1 VIGHFCALK
10 DKSSLDGETFTFSG
24 AYAPYMHDCIAESLS
39 EFFGCNHSIF
49 SRYEKKSLLDA
60 FQSCSRI
67 RTANDAFQELQLG
80 KPVILRM
87 GWHRHAIDLV
97 IVGSYLFVCNGGEGV
112 PVGENTIAAFK
123 IDRAKI
129 TKKKLKNLFHFF
141 YARHPMEK
149 GRDFFYRTLPK
160 MLAPGDG
167 KTVVKDDVC
176 KLIET
181 ISPKTI
187 KVGICSLACGKI
199 AFRVLGAMLKL
210 ERADRKH
217 WKGIAKQVKREGK
230 QWSLF
235 ARMFFLEKYLN
246 KHRVYHRLSAES
258 TQQTDIEMVK
268 SAWKKIQ
275 AYMDKHLRFMQ
286 YDHFM
291 RAERLQKIVIK

>member
-1 VIGHFCALK
+1 
-10 DKSSLDGETFTFSG
+10 
-24 AYAPYMHDCIAESLS
+24 
-39 EFFGCNHSIF
+39 
-49 SRYEKKSLLDA
+49 
-60 FQSCSRI
+60 
-67 RTANDAFQELQLG
+67 
-80 KPVILRM
+80 
-87 GWHRHAIDLV
+87 
-97 IVGSYLFVCNGGEGV
+97 
-112 PVGENTIAAFK
+112 
-123 IDRAKI
+123 
-129 TKKKLKNLFHFF
+129 
-141 YARHPMEK
+141 
-149 GRDFFYRTLPK
+149 
-160 MLAPGDG
+160 
-167 KTVVKDDVC
+167 
-176 KLIET
+176 
-181 ISPKTI
+181 
-187 KVGICSLACGKI
+187 
-199 AFRVLGAMLKL
+199 MLKL